1 MACLVCDHV
10 IRKGQWRHDEAPIQT
25 DMPSCVAAAPSLGL
39 IDNLNCRLADPEEL
53 GHDFGS
59 CGKMV
64 LCTVLVPN
72 AQTTSYRR
80 ASDQLIRAH
89 RHRCDKVRST
99 DDNARHHG
107 GGIGY
112 DLEPIST
119 P

>member
-1 MACLVCDHV
+1 MTLARAGKWCFARSLYQTHKPLV
-10 IRKGQWRHDEAPIQT
+10 RG
-25 DMPSCVAAAPSLGL
+25 
-39 IDNLNCRLADPEEL
+39 
-53 GHDFGS
+53 
-59 CGKMV
+59 
-64 LCTVLVPN
+64 
-72 AQTTSYRR
+72 